1 VTTRQDLIIHQGE
14 TWSFVWT
21 KRDGSGVAVDLTGY
35 TARMRVKD
43 TYNGVQQVY
52 LTSGTDSQ
60 GGSITLGGSAGTVT
74 LSMTADQSAALASE
88 VNMVS
93 VLLSSLEMNKPQK
106 TYLYDL
112 ELVSG
117 AGAVARE
124 LEGRVVVRRE
134 ITT

>member
-1 VTTRQDLIIHQGE
+1 MSTRQDLIIRQGE
-14 TWSFVWT
+14 TFSFVYT
-21 KRDGSGVAVDLTGY
+21 KRDSAGAAVDLTGY
-35 TARMRVKD
+35 SARMRVKD

-52 LTSGTDSQ
+52 LTSGADSQ
-60 GGSITLGGSAGTVT
+60 GGSIALGGAAGTVT
-74 LSMTADQSAALASE
+74 LAMTADQAAALASE

-93 VLLSSLEMNKPQK
+93 ILLSSLELNKPQK

-112 ELVSG
+112 ELASG
-117 AGAVARE
+117 AGVVTRE

>member
-1 VTTRQDLIIHQGE
+1 VTARQDLIIRQGE
-14 TWSFVWT
+14 TYSFTWT
-21 KRDGSGVAVDLTGY
+21 KRDSAGAAVDLTGY

-52 LTSGTDSQ
+52 LTSGADSQ
-60 GGSITLGGSAGTVT
+60 GGAITLGGAAGTVV

-93 VLLSSLEMNKPQK
+93 ILLSSLDLNKPQK

>member
-1 VTTRQDLIIHQGE
+1 
-14 TWSFVWT
+14 
-21 KRDGSGVAVDLTGY
+21 
-35 TARMRVKD
+35 
-43 TYNGVQQVY
+43 
-52 LTSGTDSQ
+52 
-60 GGSITLGGSAGTVT
+60 
-74 LSMTADQSAALASE
+74 MTADQSAALASE

-93 VLLSSLEMNKPQK
+93 DPAFSSLDLNKPQK